1 MPETT
6 DLEGLHVEVKI
17 GVTHASREL
26 TLESTQSADDVLKAV
41 NAALSDNDGLLVLSD
56 DKGRTVFVPAEKLA
70 YVEVVDVS
78 GRRMGF
84 RPV

>member
-1 MPETT
+1 VTT
-6 DLEGLHVEVKI
+6 DLEGLLVEVKI
-17 GVTHASREL
+17 GVTNANREL
-26 TLESTQSADDVLKAV
+26 TLESSQSADDVLKAV
-41 NAALSDNDGLLVLSD
+41 NAALADDDGLFVLAD
-56 DKGRTVFVPAEKLA
+56 DKGRTVYVPAEKLA

>member
-1 MPETT
+1 VTT
-6 DLEGLHVEVKI
+6 DLEGLLVEVKI
-17 GVTHASREL
+17 GVTNANREL
-26 TLESTQSADDVLKAV
+26 TLESSQSADDVLKAV
-41 NAALSDNDGLLVLSD
+41 NAAFADDDGLFVLTD